1 MFEPKT
7 TLREPSVIICLN
19 LLPDG
24 AAMIS
29 VYTLTNV
36 GGAFVTMMMTMLMMI
51 MVVLHSF
58 AEGGCTVETES
69 KQKAKAKP
77 LCRLPG

>member
-7 TLREPSVIICLN
+7 TLRAPSVTICLN

-36 GGAFVTMMMTMLMMI
+36 GGAFVTMMMLMMM

-58 AEGGCTVETES
+58 AEGGCTVETGS
-69 KQKAKAKP
+69 KQKAASKP

>member
-7 TLREPSVIICLN
+7 ALREPSVTICLN

-36 GGAFVTMMMTMLMMI
+36 GGAFVMLMMI
-51 MVVLHSF
+51 MVV
-58 AEGGCTVETES
+58 
-69 KQKAKAKP
+69 
-77 LCRLPG
+77 

>member
-7 TLREPSVIICLN
+7 APREPSVTICLN

-36 GGAFVTMMMTMLMMI
+36 GGAFVMMLMMI

-69 KQKAKAKP
+69 KQKAASKAKP

>member
-7 TLREPSVIICLN
+7 ALREPSVTICLN

-36 GGAFVTMMMTMLMMI
+36 GGAFVMMLMMI

-69 KQKAKAKP
+69 KQKAAAKAKP
-77 LCRLPG
+77 LCQLPG

>member
-7 TLREPSVIICLN
+7 TLREPSVTICLN

-24 AAMIS
+24 AAMFS

-36 GGAFVTMMMTMLMMI
+36 GGAFVMMMMLMMI

-69 KQKAKAKP
+69 KQKAASKAKP